1 VTNYIT
7 KDGVDRLQ
15 AELIRLRTVDRPKIV
30 REVADAAAQGDRSE
44 NAEYI
49 YGKKKLREID
59 RRMHWLVKRI
69 DAAEV
74 LDPKA
79 RAHEDRVFFG
89 ATVDLEDEDGNAR
102 TLQIVGVDEVDAD
115 HGKIS
120 YVSPLGR
127 AMLKRKT
134 GESFAFKKPNGEIEY
149 TILAVRYE

>member
-1 VTNYIT
+1 MTNYIT
-7 KDGVDRLQ
+7 KEGALRLQ
-15 AELIRLRTVDRPKIV
+15 AELTRLRTVDRPKIV

-59 RRMHWLVKRI
+59 RRMHWLIKRI
-69 DAAEV
+69 DAAEI
-74 LDPKA
+74 LDPKE
-79 RAHEDRVFFG
+79 RAHQDQVFFG
-89 ATVDLEDEDGNAR
+89 ATVDLEDEDGNTR

-115 HGKIS
+115 QGKIS

-134 GESFAFKKPNGEIEY
+134 GESFAFHKPNGEIEY